1 MKKKIADQRLNIIFI
16 VTVFVIIVISLCTFM
31 NSPAVGVSGGISWQT
46 HDKGLTMA
54 KEQKKKVFVYFHADW
69 CGYCRKMEM
78 STFQNK
84 DLIDYLNTNFTAI
97 KVDSD
102 REKKIAE
109 SYSIRGLPTCWFL
122 KSNGD
127 KLSSIPGYIDEKR
140 LLAILKYVHTE
151 SYEKMTFGDFEKS
164 L

>member
-1 MKKKIADQRLNIIFI
+1 MKKKIAGQRLNIIFI
-16 VTVFVIIVISLCTFM
+16 VTVFVIMVISLCTFM
-31 NSPAVGVSGGISWQT
+31 NSPAVGVSGGIAWQS
-46 HDKGLTMA
+46 HDKGLIMA
-54 KEQKKKVFVYFHADW
+54 KEQKKKLFVYFHADW

-84 DLIDYLNTNFTAI
+84 ALIDYLNANFTAI

-127 KLSSIPGYIDEKR
+127 KLSSIPGYVDEKR
-140 LLAILKYVHTE
+140 LLAILKYVNTE
-151 SYEKMTFGDFEKS
+151 SYEKMTFSDFEKS